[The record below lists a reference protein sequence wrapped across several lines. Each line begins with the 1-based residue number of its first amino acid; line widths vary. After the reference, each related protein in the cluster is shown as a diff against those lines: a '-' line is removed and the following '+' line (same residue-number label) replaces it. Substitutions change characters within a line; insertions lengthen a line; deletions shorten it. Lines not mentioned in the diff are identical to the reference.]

1 MYSQKSLNGQV
12 CALFQ
17 GRLAEKR
24 LRLHV
29 TKPSVDEMAVQ
40 GDSNRLCQ
48 VQDLSSIKVLEVFS
62 SICAD
67 YLLT

>member
-1 MYSQKSLNGQV
+1 
-12 CALFQ
+12 
-17 GRLAEKR
+17 
-24 LRLHV
+24 
-29 TKPSVDEMAVQ
+29 MAVQ
-40 GDSNRLCQ
+40 GDSNRLRQ

>member
-1 MYSQKSLNGQV
+1 M
-12 CALFQ
+12 
-17 GRLAEKR
+17 
-24 LRLHV
+24 

-40 GDSNRLCQ
+40 GDSSRLHQ

-67 YLLT
+67 HLIT